1 MSVKFLVVVYLFTV
15 FNNSGLL
22 FSNRA
27 IDTVTGFPT
36 FAPSF
41 LSVGCIHIG
50 ICHLKF
56 HFKIHCTVF
65 SK

>member
-27 IDTVTGFPT
+27 IDTVTGFPI
-36 FAPSF
+36 PSP
-41 LSVGCIHIG
+41 L
-50 ICHLKF
+50 
-56 HFKIHCTVF
+56 VF
-65 SK
+65 YQLVASISEFVI